1 MNPTSFIL
9 FAIIIAT
16 VLSAPDEDLVPS
28 LKGFYD
34 YSNEFKMYSGYL
46 TLQEEPLINTHYL
59 FITSKNNPVTDD
71 VVLWLNGGP
80 GCSSLL
86 GNIAVI

>member
-1 MNPTSFIL
+1 MNPSL
-9 FAIIIAT
+9 LL
-16 VLSAPDEDLVPS
+16 LSLLAVTALCAPDEDLVPT

-46 TLQEEPLINTHYL
+46 TLQADPLINSHYI
-59 FITSKNNPVTDD
+59 FITSKSNPATDD

-86 GNIAVI
+86 GTS

>member
-1 MNPTSFIL
+1 MNPSL
-9 FAIIIAT
+9 LL
-16 VLSAPDEDLVPS
+16 LSLLAVTALCAPDEDLVPT

-46 TLQEEPLINTHYL
+46 TLQADPLINSHYI
-59 FITSKNNPVTDD
+59 FITSKSNPATDD

-86 GNIAVI
+86 GIYWFT

>member
-1 MNPTSFIL
+1 MRL
-9 FAIIIAT
+9 LLLALLVAAA
-16 VLSAPDEDLVPS
+16 LAAPEQDLVPS

-46 TLQEEPLINTHYL
+46 QLQADPLINSHYL
-59 FITSKNNPVTDD
+59 FITSKDKPETDD

-86 GNIAVI
+86 GMSFPI

>member
-1 MNPTSFIL
+1 MNKTSFIL
-9 FAIIIAT
+9 LAVILVTAA
-16 VLSAPDEDLVPS
+16 SAPDEDFVPS

-59 FITSKNNPVTDD
+59 FITSKNNPATDD

-86 GNIAVI
+86 GKI